1 VNRAERIA
9 RLAPPRRSAPWLLAA
24 TLALALAAAGCGHQ
38 PKAPER
44 PPGGLAPGA
53 PDTAPAPAAP
63 APSKP
68 PAALAWAAE
77 ASADVTAWFDPD
89 GRRILG
95 LFPARQPS
103 GARTVFLVD
112 QPPGAAGASAM
123 EQGWLRVFLPK
134 RPNGATGW
142 IRRSRVRLVPLKRRV
157 EVDLSTGRLTMYEH
171 DRVVRRWPVAIGRPS
186 APTPTG
192 RFYVTVKLRP
202 PQISPVYGAWA
213 LGLSGFSNV
222 LDQFGTGDGQIALHG
237 TAHTAEIGHAVSH
250 GCVRLDNQAITTLA
264 RLLPL
269 GTPVTIR
276 A

>member
-1 VNRAERIA
+1 MNRAERSA
-9 RLAPPRRSAPWLLAA
+9 RLVPPRRSAARLAAA
-24 TLALALAAAGCGHQ
+24 TLALALAAAGCGHG

-44 PPGGLAPGA
+44 PAAGLAAGA

-63 APSKP
+63 APSRP

-77 ASADVTAWFDPD
+77 ATADVTAWFDPN

-103 GARTVFLVD
+103 GERTVFLVD
-112 QPPGAAGASAM
+112 QAPGAAG
-123 EQGWLRVFLPK
+123 QGATARDWIRVLLPK

-142 IRRSRVRLVPLKRRV
+142 IKRSQVRLVPLQRRV
-157 EVDLSTGRLTMYEH
+157 EVDLSARRLTLYER
-171 DRVVRRWPVAIGRPS
+171 DRVARRWPVVTGKPKT
-186 APTPTG
+186 PTPTG

-202 PQISPVYGAWA
+202 PEISTAYGAWA
-213 LGLSGFSNV
+213 LGLSGFSDV
-222 LDQFGTGDGQIALHG
+222 LDQWGTGDGQIALHG
-237 TAHTAEIGHAVSH
+237 TSNTASLGHAISH
-250 GCVRLDNQAITTLA
+250 GCVRLDNGAISTLA

-269 GTPVTIR
+269 GTPVTVR